1 MTQTQEKIFSW
12 LKSDEFVEWAVEN
25 LHRADATYREG
36 VTTLTHLWSLMTLD
50 DDLSRQVEC
59 VMEVQI
65 GLMNMGG
72 LEEVLANDIKKLLTR
87 LSEFLPPEETNH
99 VEA

>member
-1 MTQTQEKIFSW
+1 MTETQEKMFAF

-25 LHRADATYREG
+25 LHRADATYRNG
-36 VTTLTHLWSLMTLD
+36 VMTLIQLWSLMSLD

-59 VMEVQI
+59 VMEAQI

-72 LEEVLANDIKKLLTR
+72 LEEVLVDDVKKLLTR
-87 LSEFLPPEETNH
+87 LSEFLPPEETH
-99 VEA
+99 RVEA